1 MAVRP
6 LGIVVAP
13 LTIAVLLMGCAS
25 GPTVLS
31 STADN
36 IAIEF
41 PSKTTVSSTIKLAN
55 KGCTKHGKIAE
66 FDSVDATASPK
77 TRVAKY
83 RCVPPDGSVD
93 PQ

>member
-6 LGIVVAP
+6 LEVVVVL
-13 LTIAVLLMGCAS
+13 LTIAPLMGCAS
-25 GPTVLS
+25 GPTVLT

-36 IAIEF
+36 VAIEF
-41 PSKTTVSSTIKLAN
+41 PSDTTVSSTSELASA
-55 KGCTKHGKIAE
+55 GCTKHGKVAE

-83 RCVPPDGSVD
+83 RCVPPDGFAD
-93 PQ
+93 PH